1 MPDEP
6 KTNPIPTLG
15 EMLEPG
21 RVRPSAP
28 TAETTSDEARGPK
41 TKSADETAP
50 RAPRSAF
57 EVRLE
62 AMIGEILKRHMEAA
76 REEIMRTV
84 HGAVRGRRSPE

>member
-15 EMLEPG
+15 EVFEPG
-21 RVRPSAP
+21 RVRASAP
-28 TAETTSDEARGPK
+28 AAGATSDEARGPK
-41 TKSADETAP
+41 RADETPP

-84 HGAVRGRRSPE
+84 HEAVRGRRSPG